1 MIEIEEDKF
10 DNNNNIIENDLKYI
24 RLQNEINELNSDKNQ
39 IICKKIK
46 LEEEINHLNQINKDL
61 EKHNLI

>member
-39 IICKKIK
+39 IICKKMK
-46 LEEEINHLNQINKDL
+46 L
-61 EKHNLI
+61 